1 MLERL
6 GLEAWRGRT
15 TTILG
20 ESAVR
25 SSWGISMVVAS
36 LVALPGSA
44 SAQEAETLIRGGI
57 DSGGFGGPVLKF
69 TEIDDQFGLLVG
81 FRGGW
86 IVDHTFVLGAGL
98 YGLANTGS
106 FDRTG
111 PGGFRNRLFM
121 GYGGLEMEWV
131 ISSHRVVHVSFQGLV
146 GAGGVGFEDSVHG
159 CCTDETADAFFI
171 AEPGVNVMLNVHKV
185 FRVGFGGSYRFVH
198 DVDLAGLTDESL
210 RGPAGTLTFKFGA
223 F

>member
-1 MLERL
+1 
-6 GLEAWRGRT
+6 
-15 TTILG
+15 
-20 ESAVR
+20 
-25 SSWGISMVVAS
+25 MVVTGLA
-36 LVALPGSA
+36 ALTGTA
-44 SAQEAETLIRGGI
+44 SAQEAETLIQGGV

-111 PGGFRNRLFM
+111 SGGFRNRLFM

-131 ISSHRVVHVSFQGLV
+131 ISSDRIVHISLQGLV
-146 GAGGVGFEDSVHG
+146 GAGGVGFEDEVG

-171 AEPGVNVMLNVHKV
+171 AEPGANVILNVHKV
-185 FRVGFGGSYRFVH
+185 FRIGFGGSYRFVH

-210 RGPAGTLTFKFGA
+210 RGWAGILIFKFGS